1 MPSTSSNNVQHQMG
15 NGGEQGLGA
24 NHLPVGTLLPSGV
37 PGGQLIP
44 TGATIETGGT
54 LSRHPQMGTKGKRMV
69 YGIDGM
75 PETGTLRGQIMPMGP
90 QTSPMSSTGST
101 QLIYNGG
108 SNARHLQVSCL
119 ALYTF
124 ILCEK

>member
-1 MPSTSSNNVQHQMG
+1 M
-15 NGGEQGLGA
+15 
-24 NHLPVGTLLPSGV
+24 PVGTLLPSGV

-44 TGATIETGGT
+44 TGATMETGGT
-54 LSRHPQMGTKGKRMV
+54 LTRHPQMGTKSKRIV

-75 PETGTLRGQIMPMGP
+75 PETGTLRGQVMPMGS

-108 SNARHLQVSCL
+108 SNARHLQVNLIGFS
-119 ALYTF
+119 Y
-124 ILCEK
+124 LCIF